1 MVYNFALLTEDD
13 TSASNM
19 NFPSEMEFHKYYS
32 NFIFDILPLGIIII
46 GIVVVLIVI
55 RKIIK
60 KIRRIKERRQMKKRG
75 RARGRGRQN
84 RNPRKFHKSIDP
96 SYYSDYDY
104 PSKQPRRL
112 DRQDKRRRK

>member
-1 MVYNFALLTEDD
+1 
-13 TSASNM
+13 
-19 NFPSEMEFHKYYS
+19 
-32 NFIFDILPLGIIII
+32 
-46 GIVVVLIVI
+46 
-55 RKIIK
+55 
-60 KIRRIKERRQMKKRG
+60 MKKRG

-112 DRQDKRRRK
+112 DRQDRRRRR